1 MITSFFTLSINQK
14 SLLICFLDNY
24 FKNQQI
30 GIISDSMIIEKFFIL
45 GAYIVNS
52 SMCSEKR
59 KEEAQW
65 SKKFVNAAKVT
76 IPCSSEVFFFFFFQN
91 RKGLVRDGLLGKFMV
106 HKSLNYK
113 LIGAP

>member
-1 MITSFFTLSINQK
+1 
-14 SLLICFLDNY
+14 
-24 FKNQQI
+24 
-30 GIISDSMIIEKFFIL
+30 MIIEKFFIL

-91 RKGLVRDGLLGKFMV
+91 RKGFFIDVFFGKFMV
-106 HKSLNYK
+106 HKSLKYK
-113 LIGAP
+113 IIEAP